1 MTIHAR
7 KRWTLP
13 SGRSVW
19 LGNDG
24 RRQDSVLVNTD
35 RGCGSVY
42 AGSPCPADREH
53 MHYNSIVFCN
63 DSAIAVFETE
73 QEADALVDQIAE
85 HVAAGRRFIE
95 ISAGRITKSL

>member
-19 LGNDG
+19 LGSKG
-24 RRQDSVLVNTD
+24 SQSSVIVNTD
-35 RGCGSVY
+35 RGKGTVHTI
-42 AGSPCPADREH
+42 SPCPAEREN
-53 MHYNSIVFCN
+53 MYYNAIVCCN

-73 QEADALVDQIAE
+73 KEADDFVDAIAIKIAE
-85 HVAAGRRFIE
+85 GRRYITIE
-95 ISAGRITKSL
+95 AGKITEAI

>member
-35 RGCGSVY
+35 RGYGSVY

-73 QEADALVDQIAE
+73 QEADDFVDAIAQE
-85 HVAAGRRFIE
+85 IAAGRRHITVE
-95 ISAGRITKSL
+95 AGRITSAI